1 LIVKCSMVILMM
13 TEFTP
18 FSALLGGA
26 LLGLSSLLFLLLNGR
41 IAGIS
46 SIVSGSFKSLSS
58 SPQWRWSFL
67 LGLVLSP
74 LVLTLFDYQTSSSI
88 DITWSMIIVG
98 GFLVGFG
105 SYLGSGCTS
114 GHGICG
120 IGRLSPRSIV
130 STCLFMVVAI
140 IVVFISKHLL

>member
-1 LIVKCSMVILMM
+1 M

-18 FSALLGGA
+18 LSALFGGV
-26 LLGLSSLLFLLLNGR
+26 LLGLASLLFLLLNGR

-46 SIVSGSFKSLSS
+46 SIVSGSFKAVNR
-58 SPQWRWSFL
+58 SPQWRWCFL
-67 LGLVLSP
+67 LGLALSP
-74 LVLTLFDYQTSSSI
+74 IALTLLNYQHSTGVE
-88 DITWSMIIVG
+88 ITWPVIIAG

-120 IGRLSPRSIV
+120 MGRLSPRSII
-130 STCLFMVVAI
+130 STCVFMLVAI
-140 IVVFISKHLL
+140 AVVFISKHLL

>member
-1 LIVKCSMVILMM
+1 M

-18 FSALLGGA
+18 LSALLGGV
-26 LLGLSSLLFLLLNGR
+26 LLGFSSLLFLLLNGR

-46 SIVSGSFKSLSS
+46 SIVSGSFKSLSNA
-58 SPQWRWSFL
+58 PQWRWIFL
-67 LGLVLSP
+67 LGLILSP
-74 LVLTLFDYQTSSSI
+74 LALVLFDYQSSTSI
-88 DITWSMIIVG
+88 EITWPMILIG

-120 IGRLSPRSIV
+120 IGRLSPRSII
-130 STCLFMVVAI
+130 STCIFMLVAI
-140 IVVFISKHLL
+140 AVVFISKHLL

>member
-1 LIVKCSMVILMM
+1 M

-18 FSALLGGA
+18 LSSLLGGS
-26 LLGLSSLLFLLLNGR
+26 LLGLASLLFLLLNGR

-46 SIVSGSFKSLSS
+46 SIVSGSFKVLTK
-58 SPQWRWSFL
+58 SPQWRWCFL
-67 LGLVLSP
+67 LGLIVSP
-74 LVLTLFDYQTSSSI
+74 LALALVDFQSNI
-88 DITWSMIIVG
+88 HVEVTWPVIIAG

-120 IGRLSPRSIV
+120 IGRLSPRSII
-130 STCLFMVVAI
+130 STAVFMLVAI
-140 IVVFISKHLL
+140 VVVFISKHLL

>member
-1 LIVKCSMVILMM
+1 M

-18 FSALLGGA
+18 LSALLGGA
-26 LLGLSSLLFLLLNGR
+26 ILGSAALLFLLINGR

-46 SIVSGSFKSLSS
+46 SIVSGSFKSLSNQ
-58 SPQWRWSFL
+58 PQWRWFFI
-67 LGLVLSP
+67 LGLITAP
-74 LVLTLFDYQTSSSI
+74 LVTQPFGFELPKELDLS
-88 DITWSMIIVG
+88 WPLLIIG

-120 IGRLSPRSIV
+120 IGRLSPRSII
-130 STCLFMVVAI
+130 STCIFMLVAI
-140 IVVFISKHLL
+140 ITVFLVNNI

>member
-1 LIVKCSMVILMM
+1 V

-18 FSALLGGA
+18 LSALLGGA
-26 LLGLSSLLFLLLNGR
+26 LLGFSSLLFLLLTGH

-46 SIVSGSFKSLSS
+46 SIVSGSFKALST

-67 LGLVLSP
+67 LGLILSP
-74 LVLTLFDYQTSSSI
+74 LVLTLFDYHNEVSI
-88 DITWSMIIVG
+88 DISWPAIIVG

-105 SYLGSGCTS
+105 TCLGSGCTS

-120 IGRLSPRSIV
+120 IGRLSPRSIL
-130 STCLFMVVAI
+130 STCVFMLVAL
-140 IVVFISKHLL
+140 IVVFISRHFLVI

>member
-1 LIVKCSMVILMM
+1 M

-18 FSALLGGA
+18 ITSLLGGA
-26 LLGLSSLLFLLLNGR
+26 LLGFSALLLILFNGR

-46 SIVSGSFKSLSS
+46 GIVSGAMTRRGKNEK
-58 SPQWRWSFL
+58 WRWMFL
-67 LGLVLSP
+67 LGLVLGPILVAPFGSQLPTNIDSSWP
-74 LVLTLFDYQTSSSI
+74 L
-88 DITWSMIIVG
+88 IIIG

-120 IGRLSPRSIV
+120 MGRMSYRSIV
-130 STCLFMVVAI
+130 ATITFMATAIGVVY
-140 IVVFISKHLL
+140 IVRHLVGG

>member
-1 LIVKCSMVILMM
+1 M
-13 TEFTP
+13 TDFTP
-18 FSALLGGA
+18 ITALIGGSLIGISAVVF
-26 LLGLSSLLFLLLNGR
+26 LLFNGR

-46 SIVSGSFKSLSS
+46 SIISGAFKPVST
-58 SPQWRWSFL
+58 SPQWRWCFL
-67 LGLVLSP
+67 LGLILSP
-74 LVLTLFDYQTSSSI
+74 LFISLFSKSI
-88 DITWSMIIVG
+88 TIEIDADWSLLAIA

-130 STCLFMVVAI
+130 ATCIFMAVAVF
-140 IVVFISKHLL
+140 VVFITKHLI

>member
-1 LIVKCSMVILMM
+1 MVILMM

>member
-1 LIVKCSMVILMM
+1 M

-18 FSALLGGA
+18 LSALLGGA
-26 LLGLSSLLFLLLNGR
+26 ILGGAALFFLLVNGR

-46 SIVSGSFKSLSS
+46 SIVSGSFKPLSNQ
-58 SPQWRWSFL
+58 PQWRWFFI
-67 LGLVLSP
+67 LGLIAAP
-74 LVLTLFDYQTSSSI
+74 LVTIPLGYNLPTEI
-88 DITWSMIIVG
+88 DLSWPLLIIG

-120 IGRLSPRSIV
+120 IGRFSPRSIV
-130 STCLFMVVAI
+130 STCIFMLVAI
-140 IVVFISKHLL
+140 ITVLLVNNV

>member
-1 LIVKCSMVILMM
+1 M
-13 TEFTP
+13 TQFTP
-18 FSALLGGA
+18 LDALLGGA
-26 LLGLSSLLFLLLNGR
+26 ILGLSALLFLLFNGR

-46 SIVSGSFKSLSS
+46 SIISGSFKPLLTQ
-58 SPQWRWSFL
+58 PQWRWCFL
-67 LGLVLSP
+67 LGLILAPLIAIPLGYHLPTTIDLSW
-74 LVLTLFDYQTSSSI
+74 SI
-88 DITWSMIIVG
+88 TIIS

-130 STCLFMVVAI
+130 ATIIFMFVAI
-140 IVVFISKHLL
+140 ITVFITQQLG

>member
-1 LIVKCSMVILMM
+1 M

-18 FSALLGGA
+18 FSALLGGT
-26 LLGLSSLLFLLLNGR
+26 LLGSAALLFLLLNGR

-46 SIVSGSFKSLSS
+46 SIVSGSFKSLANQ
-58 SPQWRWSFL
+58 PQWRWCFV
-67 LGLVLSP
+67 LGLIVAP
-74 LVLTLFDYQTSSSI
+74 LVTQPFGYSLPTEI
-88 DITWSMIIVG
+88 DLSWPLLITG

-120 IGRLSPRSIV
+120 IGRFSPRSIV
-130 STCLFMVVAI
+130 STCIFMLVAI
-140 IVVFISKHLL
+140 ITVFLVNNF

>member
-1 LIVKCSMVILMM
+1 M

-18 FSALLGGA
+18 LSALLGGV
-26 LLGLSSLLFLLLNGR
+26 LLGFSSLLFLLLNGR

-46 SIVSGSFKSLSS
+46 SIVSGSFKSLSNA
-58 SPQWRWSFL
+58 PQWRWSFL
-67 LGLVLSP
+67 LGLILSP
-74 LVLTLFDYQTSSSI
+74 LALVLFDYQCSTSI
-88 DITWSMIIVG
+88 EITWPMILIG

-120 IGRLSPRSIV
+120 IGRLSPRSII
-130 STCLFMVVAI
+130 STCIFMLVAI
-140 IVVFISKHLL
+140 AVVFISKHLL

>member
-1 LIVKCSMVILMM
+1 M

-18 FSALLGGA
+18 ISALLGGG
-26 LLGLSSLLFLLLNGR
+26 LLGFSALLFLLLTGH

-46 SIVSGSFKSLSS
+46 SIISNSFRALSTA
-58 SPQWRWSFL
+58 PQWRWSFL

-74 LVLTLFDYQTSSSI
+74 LVLALFDYHNEVSI
-88 DITWSMIIVG
+88 DISWPMIIIG

-105 SYLGSGCTS
+105 TCLGSGCTS

-120 IGRLSPRSIV
+120 IGRLSPRSIT
-130 STCLFMVVAI
+130 STCTFMLVAVV
-140 IVVFISKHLL
+140 VVFISRHILH

>member
-1 LIVKCSMVILMM
+1 M

-18 FSALLGGA
+18 LSALLGGTILGSSA
-26 LLGLSSLLFLLLNGR
+26 LLLLFLNGR

-46 SIVSGSFKSLSS
+46 SIVSGSFKSLAK
-58 SPQWRWSFL
+58 SPQWQWTFL
-67 LGLVLSP
+67 LGLILSP
-74 LVLTLFDYQTSSSI
+74 LVLTAFDYKITTQI
-88 DITWSMIIVG
+88 DLSWPIIIGG

-105 SYLGSGCTS
+105 AHLGSGCTS

-130 STCLFMVVAI
+130 ATCVFMIIAV